1 MMLQDGGTPF
11 LVACQ
16 CNHIEAAKHLLIR
29 GADVNSRMADGAS
42 AVFLVSQNG
51 HDNILQFLLKSGA
64 NAHALR
70 NVSRFES
77 VSVFCKCCWMLIPPS
92 VFVN

>member
-1 MMLQDGGTPF
+1 MLTSGFHHVFQDGGTPF

-16 CNHIEAAKHLLIR
+16 SNHVDVARFLLKQ
-29 GADVNSRMADGAS
+29 GADINSRMADGAS

-51 HDNILQFLLKSGA
+51 HEDVLEFLIKSGA

-70 NVSRFES
+70 NVSHTLTLYH
-77 VSVFCKCCWMLIPPS
+77 K
-92 VFVN
+92 